1 MTEPDAGTAV
11 DANAP
16 RCYRHPDRITYVS
29 CTRCGRPIC
38 PDCMRPASVGFQC
51 PEEVKETRRTTRA
64 PRTVLGGRVQAGG
77 RDVTSVL
84 IGINVVIFV
93 IMTASGTGFIS
104 GSPSLL
110 FARFA
115 DLPGHIEIL
124 NADQTHRATLNGVA
138 NGEWYRLVTSMFMH
152 FGIIHLAL
160 NMYVLLLVGPPLEK
174 SLGRIRFT
182 ALYLIAGFGGSV
194 ASFVFGSVTE
204 LGAGASGAIFGLF
217 GAYYIVARRIGAE
230 TGPILATIGINIAIS
245 FAISNIDIRAHLGGL
260 ATGALVGAIMAYA
273 PRGPYRTWIQAG
285 GSAVV
290 LAALVVAAV
299 VHAPTVRQDQRGE
312 FPPAYILSLPAAPLP
327 ADSPRSTSAP

>member
-1 MTEPDAGTAV
+1 
-11 DANAP
+11 
-16 RCYRHPDRITYVS
+16 
-29 CTRCGRPIC
+29 
-38 PDCMRPASVGFQC
+38 MRPASVGFQC
-51 PEEVKETRRTTRA
+51 PEEVKETRRTTRQ
-64 PRTVLGGRVQAGG
+64 PRTVLGGRVQVGG

-84 IGINVVIFV
+84 IGINVLVFV
-93 IMTASGTGFIS
+93 IMTASGTGFLS
-104 GSPSLL
+104 GNPSLL

-115 DLPGHIEIL
+115 DLPGRL
-124 NADQTHRATLNGVA
+124 FVLSGGSDFAACPSSQCTQLDGVA

-194 ASFVFGSVTE
+194 ASFFFGSVTE

-217 GAYYIVARRIGAE
+217 GAYYVVARRIGAE

-290 LAALVVAAV
+290 LVALVIAAV
-299 VHAPTVRQDQRGE
+299 AHAPSVRDDQRNGT
-312 FPPAYILSLPAAPLP
+312 PAVRISLPAPPVP
-327 ADSPRSTSAP
+327 AGPGSGPSAT